1 MALAIAERHVA
12 GSVVHLTQAESEGL
26 WNLSHEV
33 VSLLEHSPSFD
44 LSELLPDVPHAL
56 RTALTEFREGA
67 SDSGY
72 LLVKGVST
80 GELPSTPVE
89 YGSRA
94 LAGHPTNGTL
104 ALTADILGSLIGYA
118 DEKKG
123 DLFHDVHP
131 VRGEEHRMENS
142 GSVAFD
148 FHTENVHHPLRP
160 DHLGLLSLRQ
170 GHERTTATR
179 VASVRRALT
188 RLREDEAVI
197 LRELRFESLF
207 PTSFTRG
214 ASGERPA
221 TGRHRVLFGAP
232 GGEFFRYDSFN
243 TRAADPEAAQALRA
257 LAEALEAVCTEVVL
271 EPGDLLLV
279 DNHIAAHGRSAF
291 TPRYDGQDRWLRRFY
306 SHSALPGWARR
317 MMVGARVLPAT
328 TDIQGVF

>member
-1 MALAIAERHVA
+1 MALAVAERHVA
-12 GSVVHLTQAESEGL
+12 GSVVHLTPAESEGL
-26 WNLSHEV
+26 WNLSETV
-33 VSLLEHSPSFD
+33 VSLLERSPSFD
-44 LSELLPDVPHAL
+44 LSELLPEVPHAL
-56 RTALTEFREGA
+56 RTALTDFREGA

-80 GELPSTPVE
+80 GELPSTPLE

-94 LAGHPTNGTL
+94 LVGHATDGTL
-104 ALTADILGSLIGYA
+104 ALTADLLGSLIGYA

-160 DHLGLLSLRQ
+160 DYLGLLSLRQ

-179 VASVRRALT
+179 VASVRQALA
-188 RLREDEAVI
+188 RLTQAEAAT

-214 ASGERPA
+214 TSGERPT

-232 GGEFFRYDSFN
+232 GNESFRYDSFN
-243 TRAADPEAAQALRA
+243 TRAADPEAARALQALA
-257 LAEALEAVCTEVVL
+257 GALEAVCAEVVL

-291 TPRYDGQDRWLRRFY
+291 TPRYDGRDRWLRRFY
-306 SHSALPGWARR
+306 SHSAVPGWARR
-317 MMVGARVLPAT
+317 MMAGERVLPTT
-328 TDIQGVF
+328 TDIQGIF

>member
-1 MALAIAERHVA
+1 MPIAVAERHLTGA
-12 GSVVHLTQAESEGL
+12 VVHLTRAESAGL
-26 WNLSHEV
+26 WDLSREV
-33 VSLLEHSPSFD
+33 APLVERSPSFD
-44 LSELLPDVPHAL
+44 LSDFVPDVPHAL
-56 RTALTEFREGA
+56 RTALTDFRDGA

-80 GELPSTPVE
+80 GQLPDTPQE

-104 ALTADILGSLIGYA
+104 ALAAELLGGLIGYA
-118 DEKKG
+118 DEKGG

-160 DHLGLLSLRQ
+160 DHLGLLSLRR

-179 VASVRRALT
+179 VASVRRALPHLT
-188 RLREDEAVI
+188 QAEAAT

-214 ASGERPA
+214 SCGERPA

-232 GGEFFRYDSFN
+232 GRESFRYDSFN
-243 TRAADPEAAQALRA
+243 TGAADPEAARALRA

-279 DNHIAAHGRSAF
+279 DNHTAAHGRSAF

-306 SHSALPGWARR
+306 SHGAVPGWARR
-317 MMVGARVLPAT
+317 MMAGARVLPAT
-328 TDIQGVF
+328 GDVQGVF